1 MILGR
6 EGTLEKEIG
15 NPLQYSYH
23 LLKSIA
29 IRMAVHEHKS
39 TLASSNLCQEGS
51 HCKISSERNMG
62 VVSTL
67 NLCNKFFFN
76 AS

>member
-29 IRMAVHEHKS
+29 IGWLFMS
-39 TLASSNLCQEGS
+39 INLLWLQATSVRKGHTVRFPQKE
-51 HCKISSERNMG
+51 IWE
-62 VVSTL
+62 L
-67 NLCNKFFFN
+67 
-76 AS
+76 